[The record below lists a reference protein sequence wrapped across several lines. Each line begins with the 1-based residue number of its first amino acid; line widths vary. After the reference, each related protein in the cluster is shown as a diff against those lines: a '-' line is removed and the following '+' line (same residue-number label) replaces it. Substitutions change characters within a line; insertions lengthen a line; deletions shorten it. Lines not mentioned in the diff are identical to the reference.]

1 MSRGRGRGC
10 GKERRKEGA
19 RGGEGGIMSAR
30 RMADINRDREA
41 AGAGSGDT
49 VYIHYPARPRCGHTF
64 VSSSHDGVYTEDIY
78 GVHLKYL
85 EVT

>member
-1 MSRGRGRGC
+1 MSRVVRIGRRGQGQVSRGRGRGC

-49 VYIHYPARPRCGHTF
+49 VYIQPDP
-64 VSSSHDGVYTEDIY
+64 GVVTLLCLRLMMGTTEDI
-78 GVHLKYL
+78 
-85 EVT
+85 